1 MVVYYTEKAMKIF
14 VSKTENPARKKREQ
28 QLHKRSETGKNSN
41 RRKSENDR
49 RLSIR
54 EGLLVNISSKNE
66 RRVPMDRRNHHQ
78 ATSTH
83 STSTFSE
90 KYRHAT
96 SFRTVI

>member
-1 MVVYYTEKAMKIF
+1 MVDFQTERAMKIF

-28 QLHKRSETGKNSN
+28 RLHKRSETGKNSN

-78 ATSTH
+78 TTSAH
-83 STSTFSE
+83 GTSNRSE
-90 KYRHAT
+90 KYRHPS
-96 SFRTVI
+96 SFCTVI